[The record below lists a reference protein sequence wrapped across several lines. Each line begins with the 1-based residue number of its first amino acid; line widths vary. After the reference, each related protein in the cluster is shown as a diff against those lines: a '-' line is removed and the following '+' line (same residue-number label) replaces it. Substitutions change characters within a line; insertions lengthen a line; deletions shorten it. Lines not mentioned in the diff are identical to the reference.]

1 MLFFAECLD
10 GGAGVRGRQ
19 RRPMEGGGDGET
31 DPNSSGLGKKRK
43 VSQVCLLLGG
53 VSPWV

>member
-1 MLFFAECLD
+1 MEP
-10 GGAGVRGRQ
+10 GIRGRQ

-31 DPNSSGLGKKRK
+31 DQNSGLGKKGK
-43 VSQVCLLLGG
+43 VSQVCLLSGG